1 MIISKLR
8 LFPAP
13 EHRHQVLELLRSVQG
28 PTQDKPCCLAVQ
40 VYEEDKHTGAILY
53 TEEWDS
59 ELEFCDHV
67 RSELYRRVLAA
78 LDISISAPEFRFYR
92 VSKAQ
97 GLELVDQLRNS
108 PRSTGAVE
116 EVQSILKQYTTQK
129 MKQRKESVNNGKRD

>member
-8 LFPAP
+8 LFPSP

-40 VYEEDKHTGAILY
+40 VYEEDGHTGAILY

-78 LDISISAPEFRFYR
+78 IDISKSAPELCFYR
-92 VSKAQ
+92 VSVTQ
-97 GLELVDQLRNS
+97 GLELVDQIRNS
-108 PRSTGAVE
+108 PRRTEAVE
-116 EVQSILKQYTTQK
+116 EVRSNQKQ
-129 MKQRKESVNNGKRD
+129 

>member
-1 MIISKLR
+1 MIVSKLR

-40 VYEEDKHTGAILY
+40 LYEEGGRAGAILY

-59 ELEFCDHV
+59 EPEFCDHL

-78 LDISISAPEFRFYR
+78 VDISNSAPELCFYR
-92 VSKAQ
+92 VSATQ
-97 GLELVDQLRNS
+97 GLELVDQIRNS
-108 PRSTGAVE
+108 PRRTGAAE
-116 EVQSILKQYTTQK
+116 EIWSNQKKKTT
-129 MKQRKESVNNGKRD
+129 

>member
-40 VYEEDKHTGAILY
+40 VYEEDGCTGAILY

-59 ELEFCDHV
+59 ESEFCDHL
-67 RSELYRRVLAA
+67 RSDLYRRVLAA
-78 LDISISAPEFRFYR
+78 VDISNSAPELCFYR
-92 VSKAQ
+92 VSATQ
-97 GLELVDQLRNS
+97 GLELVDQIRNS
-108 PRSTGAVE
+108 PRRTGAAE
-116 EVQSILKQYTTQK
+116 EVWSNQK
-129 MKQRKESVNNGKRD
+129 K